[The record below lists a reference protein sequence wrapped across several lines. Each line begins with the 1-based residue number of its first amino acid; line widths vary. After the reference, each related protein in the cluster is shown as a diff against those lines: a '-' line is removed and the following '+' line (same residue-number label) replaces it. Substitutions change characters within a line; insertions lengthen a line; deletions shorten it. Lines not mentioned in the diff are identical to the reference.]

1 MQNNNKLISLAGKAS
16 VGKNFFADQIQKYSD
31 KNVVILSLA
40 DALKKD
46 LQPFILEKFGI
57 DILNC
62 TREQKNLVRPI
73 LVSFGGVNR
82 KISKGTCYTKILD
95 DQISKIKDSIIVI
108 VDTRYSEYETDECQW
123 VKNHGGKLIYIER
136 AGIDYPNEDE
146 RINCPKLK
154 AVADFVFEPPYFG
167 PENEK
172 ECEEYF
178 RGVLKQILV

>member
-1 MQNNNKLISLAGKAS
+1 MQNRIIIGIGGGAGF
-16 VGKNFFADQIQKYSD
+16 GKSFFAEKIAQYAGRKT
-31 KNVVILSLA
+31 VILPLA
-40 DALKKD
+40 DPLKED
-46 LQPFILEKFGI
+46 VRPFILEKFGI

-62 TREQKNLVRPI
+62 TREEKDLVRPI
-73 LVSFGGVNR
+73 LLAVGKINR
-82 KISKGTCYTKILD
+82 KISNGTCYTKKVEARPEFN
-95 DQISKIKDSIIVI
+95 SDSIVVI
-108 VDTRYSEYETDECQW
+108 PDARYIETNEDEYYW
-123 VKNHGGKLIYIER
+123 LKKHGGKLIYIER

-178 RGVLKQILV
+178 RGVLNQILV